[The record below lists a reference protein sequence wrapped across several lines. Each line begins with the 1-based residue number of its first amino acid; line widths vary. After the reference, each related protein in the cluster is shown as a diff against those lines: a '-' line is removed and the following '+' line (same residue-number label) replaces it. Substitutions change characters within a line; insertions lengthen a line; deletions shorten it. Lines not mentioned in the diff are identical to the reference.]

1 MSTQGTAVEQ
11 RSASSHSLPNWFIK
25 YQDNAG
31 LTILLVALM
40 GINAV
45 VYGSGVVRDITRPQD
60 WGLFGTILFIF
71 FALAGT
77 VMPGL
82 ALRFGVAAFTGHW
95 FRRVISAV
103 LTLVYFVVE
112 VWASVT
118 ERSLNTVTT
127 PADRWLMQVVHA
139 PSLPFSPTV
148 LAISLSLSI
157 AVVGW
162 GIVTTPPQQQDLVS
176 LQNKLNAEQMKAEA
190 RAKRMQTNAV
200 GSASAA
206 LGAINALR
214 GRTESPAEPSRVP
227 VALLPAK
234 PSNFAVSVVQDDP
247 DDPDDDDD
255 DEDENGPDDARSLPT
270 PTPPTLRATGTQGKF
285 ATPRGAVRTQGAQ
298 ENSHRFQRVIGPDVL
313 SHVVQARTPT
323 LRTATA

>member
-1 MSTQGTAVEQ
+1 VSTQGTAVEQ
-11 RSASSHSLPNWFIK
+11 RSAASHSLPNWFIK
-25 YQDNAG
+25 YQDHAG
-31 LTILLVALM
+31 LTILLVSLM

-45 VYGSGVVRDITRPQD
+45 VYGSGVVPDILRPQD
-60 WGLFGTILFIF
+60 WGALRTVLFVF
-71 FALAGT
+71 FCGAGT

-95 FRRVISAV
+95 FRRALSAV

-127 PADRWLMQVVHA
+127 PADRWLLQALHA

-176 LQNKLNAEQMKAEA
+176 LQNKLEAEQMRAEA
-190 RAKRMQTNAV
+190 RAKRMSTNAT
-200 GSASAA
+200 GAATAAFKAAS
-206 LGAINALR
+206 ALR
-214 GRTESPAEPSRVP
+214 GRSESPAETSRVP
-227 VALLPAK
+227 VALMPAK
-234 PSNFAVSVVQDDP
+234 PSNFGVSIVE

-255 DEDENGPDDARSLPT
+255 DEDEDDQDDGRSLPT
-270 PTPPTLRATGTQGKF
+270 PTPPTLRATGTQGRF

-298 ENSHRFQRVIGPDVL
+298 ANSHRFQRVIGPEVL